1 MQQGRLGIEKLQ
13 SILLD
18 LTRLRLIAVG
28 LEDDRLR
35 SWLERAIIETE
46 QQLARAK
53 LSIVH

>member
-1 MQQGRLGIEKLQ
+1 MQHGHPSVEKLQ

-35 SWLERAIIETE
+35 SWLERAIVETE
-46 QQLARAK
+46 QQLLRARM
-53 LSIVH
+53 SIVH

>member
-1 MQQGRLGIEKLQ
+1 MHHGYPSIEKLQ

-28 LEDDRLR
+28 LQDDRLR
-35 SWLERAIIETE
+35 GWLERAITETE

-53 LSIVH
+53 MSIVH